1 MHKVLIVD
9 DEESVR
15 YSFKKLLREPAYQV
29 WEAEEGNEALDKIK
43 ADAPDLVILDI
54 QMPGLSGLEVLQQI
68 KKVAPRIPV
77 LIITAYGSSD
87 RVIAA
92 MKHGAYEY
100 IEKPFDIPRMQALID
115 EALEVGRLMRTEVL
129 LQSQSSADWS
139 ADRIIGN
146 SPAIQEVYKMVGRVA
161 GSDVSVLLVGE
172 SGTGK
177 ELVAR
182 AIYQHSRRAGKAFL
196 AVNGAAIPET
206 LLESELFGYEKGAFT
221 GATKRKIGKFQ
232 QADGGTLFLDEI
244 GDMSLSTQAKLLRV
258 LQEGTFERLGG
269 DETIRCDVRIIAATN
284 KNLEAAITEKA
295 FREDLYYRIKVI
307 TINLPSLR
315 ARKEDLPDL
324 IQYFVNKH
332 SAQLKSEPISLAPET
347 LQLLKD
353 YDWPGNVRELE
364 NVLKRAILLCK
375 SNVITPDVVVDD
387 LRLAG
392 KPNETLQA
400 NRLSL
405 FVSGDLEQ
413 YHGKLYETVMSELER
428 ELIIAA
434 MQKAGGNQVR
444 AAQLLGISRV
454 MLHDR
459 IEKYGIKTEVI
470 VQKV

>member
-1 MHKVLIVD
+1 
-9 DEESVR
+9 
-15 YSFKKLLREPAYQV
+15 
-29 WEAEEGNEALDKIK
+29 
-43 ADAPDLVILDI
+43 
-54 QMPGLSGLEVLQQI
+54 
-68 KKVAPRIPV
+68 
-77 LIITAYGSSD
+77 
-87 RVIAA
+87 
-92 MKHGAYEY
+92 
-100 IEKPFDIPRMQALID
+100 
-115 EALEVGRLMRTEVL
+115 
-129 LQSQSSADWS
+129 
-139 ADRIIGN
+139 
-146 SPAIQEVYKMVGRVA
+146 
-161 GSDVSVLLVGE
+161 VSVLLVGE

-182 AIYQHSRRAGKAFL
+182 AIYQHSQRASKPFL

-244 GDMSLSTQAKLLRV
+244 GDMSLSTQAKLLRL

-269 DETIRCDVRIIAATN
+269 DETIHCNVRIIAATN
-284 KNLEAAITEKA
+284 KNLEAAIAEKV

-307 TINLPSLR
+307 TINLPPLR

-324 IQYFVNKH
+324 IQYFMSKH
-332 SAQLKSEPISLAPET
+332 SAQLRSEPISLAPET
-347 LQLLKD
+347 LQLLND

-375 SNVITPDVVVDD
+375 SNVITPDVVAED
-387 LRLAG
+387 LRLVG
-392 KPNETLQA
+392 KPAETPPVD
-400 NRLSL
+400 RLSL

-413 YHGKLYETVMSELER
+413 YHGKLYETAMSELER

-434 MQKAGGNQVR
+434 LQKSGGNQVR

-459 IEKYGIKTEVI
+459 IDKYGIKTEVI